1 MSSFRRI
8 VWLSILLAGA
18 CCACS
23 RSPDRSTTSTAAAT
37 AEPPP
42 AAPAPQP
49 AAPSVPPPVASHAT
63 TAPDPAAATPETGP
77 AAALRSDPGP
87 TATGKVLET
96 MDAGGYTYL
105 QIDTGHDKI
114 WAATAPIKLKIGQLL
129 TVPLE
134 MPMENFHSAKLNRDF
149 PLIYFA
155 SRVAR
160 GNEPL
165 PPRPAM
171 PTAAERA
178 AAGRAPAAQAMPPGH
193 PPVEQ
198 TMPPGHPPVGK
209 GAQSTI
215 AVTEVIRP
223 PAGGLSVADLWA
235 RRTSLAG
242 KTVMVRG
249 KVVKFLGGI
258 MGRNWVHVQDGTGSA
273 KDGSNDVTVTTD
285 GEAKPGDIVTATGTL
300 AIDKDFGAGYRYG
313 AIIEG
318 ATLSK
323 ATGS

>member
-1 MSSFRRI
+1 MSSFRPI
-8 VWLSILLAGA
+8 VWLPILLAGA
-18 CCACS
+18 FAACS
-23 RSPDRSTTSTAAAT
+23 KSPAASAVS
-37 AEPPP
+37 
-42 AAPAPQP
+42 AAPAATPAPAPAPVAQP
-49 AAPSVPPPVASHAT
+49 AAPEVPPPVASHTT
-63 TAPDPAAATPETGP
+63 TAAARNE
-77 AAALRSDPGP
+77 GP
-87 TATGKVLET
+87 TASGKILET
-96 MDAGGYTYL
+96 MDAGGYTYV
-105 QIDTGHDKI
+105 QIDTGRERI
-114 WAATAPIKLKIGQLL
+114 WVATAPIKVRVGQLL

-155 SRVAR
+155 SRVAD

-178 AAGRAPAAQAMPPGH
+178 AAGQAPAGEAMPPGH
-193 PPVEQ
+193 PPV
-198 TMPPGHPPVGK
+198 
-209 GAQSTI
+209 STTTKSPI
-215 AVTEVIRP
+215 TVTEVIQP

-242 KTVMVRG
+242 KPVVVRG
-249 KVVKFLGGI
+249 KVVKFLSGI

-285 GEAKPGDIVTATGTL
+285 ADVTPGDIVTATGTL

-323 ATGS
+323 AAGS